1 MRNRYILFN
10 KPCGVLCQ
18 FSGESPNLRD
28 YISVPEVYPA
38 GRLDRES
45 EGLLLLTDDG
55 RMQHRLAEPKFAH
68 PRTYYAQVE
77 RVPDEDALRRLA
89 EGVEVQ
95 GYETRPA
102 RVRLLQTV
110 PDLPP
115 RTPPIRF
122 RKSVPTAWIELTL
135 IEGRNRQVRHM
146 TAAAGHPTLRL
157 VRVAIGDLRLDGLEP
172 GKWRDAAPRELRYL
186 ETLTGA

>member
-1 MRNRYILFN
+1 
-10 KPCGVLCQ
+10 
-18 FSGESPNLRD
+18 
-28 YISVPEVYPA
+28 VPEVYPA